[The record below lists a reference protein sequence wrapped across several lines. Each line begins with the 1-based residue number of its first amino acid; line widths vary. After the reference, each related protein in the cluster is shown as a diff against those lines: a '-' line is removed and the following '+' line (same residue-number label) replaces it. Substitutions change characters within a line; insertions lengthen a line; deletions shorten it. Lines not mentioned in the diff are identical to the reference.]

1 MSALKEFVDKVRR
14 AVTGNEAPPVVEAK
28 PFEWEPT
35 PVPGSTPAPLE
46 PAPEAMT
53 PAPAPASWKRPAA
66 PASSVVG
73 STIPADVADFATV
86 YKGAGLQPPAHGYGV
101 DRVGQ
106 MLGHRSLVGLD
117 RNVKASAVLAALDA
131 AGVALEDV
139 VQDAVLRYK
148 ALVAFEAAKD
158 LETATVRPR
167 SLRRIEELKRE
178 IEEFQKRKNT
188 EMDALTRQ
196 TNTAIQS
203 LFRLKN
209 RARGEED
216 RMYRAVA
223 LFVESLPARVLPMGP
238 KPVELKLPLA
248 EPKPGPKLVVPAL
261 EPTPA
266 AAPSPAA
273 TPAAPSAEATLVL
286 PAAAQAPAPA
296 PATQSALV
304 LEPSIPAAVAPAPA
318 ASPAAT
324 EVTAPKPAAEP
335 PTEAPKP
342 PASDGG
348 KG

>member
-14 AVTGNEAPPVVEAK
+14 AVAGNEAPPAVEAK

-158 LETATVRPR
+158 LELQDVKPR
-167 SLRRIEELKRE
+167 NERRIHALKEEIAAFQERKNGE
-178 IEEFQKRKNT
+178 IEQRNRETSAAVQT
-188 EMDALTRQ
+188 ITRLRQ
-196 TNTAIQS
+196 RTRAEEERYHKAI
-203 LFRLKN
+203 
-209 RARGEED
+209 
-216 RMYRAVA
+216 A
-223 LFVESLPARVLPMGP
+223 LFVEALPARVIPMTPREGAAEVPEATFP
-238 KPVELKLPLA
+238 KAPDLKMVPPVA
-248 EPKPGPKLVVPAL
+248 EPAFGA
-261 EPTPA
+261 T
-266 AAPSPAA
+266 AAPKAVE
-273 TPAAPSAEATLVL
+273 TGG
-286 PAAAQAPAPA
+286 PAPK
-296 PATQSALV
+296 TSEQ
-304 LEPSIPAAVAPAPA
+304 
-318 ASPAAT
+318 
-324 EVTAPKPAAEP
+324 P
-335 PTEAPKP
+335 PTEAAAPKQDPPTAPSNP
-342 PASDGG
+342 PATTNKPDAD
-348 KG
+348 KA